1 MMARFDR
8 EKEAAIVG
16 DTTGEGFI
24 LDMFSTE
31 LANHEFGYTYELEE
45 TLEAVGLTVA
55 AVKANPNLLN
65 GLRKALKK
73 YGATI

>member
-1 MMARFDR
+1 MM
-8 EKEAAIVG
+8 
-16 DTTGEGFI
+16 
-24 LDMFSTE
+24 
-31 LANHEFGYTYELEE
+31 EE